1 MVNSLI
7 QFVEENFFLF
17 YGIHIVISFIVAFF
31 LARYIKDRFIVDS
44 QEVKLKDG
52 RRLQEIGH
60 NSRLFRILF
69 NVSLHKNNR
78 KTSTFFLFLF
88 NLSMPIVGYFFSA
101 WIAYYLKT
109 VSYQKKVLN
118 TNILNLDEFGISFL
132 KVDRIFGEGSMSTLL
147 VDKYAPKSKK
157 LKALSSLASNLSP
170 ANLRIIRQTLSS
182 TDDEIR
188 MFGYAV
194 INKAEQS
201 LNTKINTQLEIYNDK
216 YNSKEVIAAAAK
228 ELASLYWEMVYTE
241 LSHDSLKDNFLKE
254 VVKYVEVAKEFYIEE
269 VNVLHAQVDED
280 EYELSLLKIKYDN
293 EKDLEKHTLE
303 ITNKLDREKK
313 KLAEYMDV
321 CAKLYVM
328 MGRVY
333 MNQEKYEKAN
343 TEFTIAQ
350 ELDTAEAS
358 FILPYL
364 AEVHFLTGNYG
375 VVHSM
380 MNMATN
386 LEFNA
391 TLQPIAQ
398 QWKAS

>member
-1 MVNSLI
+1 VNSVTL
-7 QFVEENFFLF
+7 FVENNFLIL
-17 YGIHIVISFIVAFF
+17 YVTHILLSMMTAYF
-31 LARYIKDRFIVDS
+31 LALYVKDRFVVDS
-44 QEVKLKDG
+44 KEVKLKDG
-52 RRLQEIGH
+52 KRLQEISH
-60 NSRLFRILF
+60 SSRIFRILF

-78 KTSTFFLFLF
+78 KTSTFFLFIF
-88 NLSMPIVGYFFSA
+88 NLSMPVVGYFFCA
-101 WIAYYLKT
+101 WIAYYLKI

-118 TNILNLDEFGISFL
+118 TNILNLDEFGMSFL
-132 KVDRIFGEGSMSTLL
+132 KIDRIFGEGSMATLL

-194 INKAEQS
+194 INKAEQA
-201 LNTKINTQLEIYNDK
+201 LNVRINTQLEIFSDK
-216 YNSKEVIAAAAK
+216 YNSKEVIASAAK
-228 ELASLYWEMVYTE
+228 ELAALYWEMVYTE
-241 LSHDSLKDNFLKE
+241 LSHESLKENFLKE
-254 VVKYVEVAKEFYIEE
+254 VIKYIAVAKDFYIDE
-269 VNVLHAQVDED
+269 VNVMHAQVDEE
-280 EYELSLLKIKYDN
+280 EYQLSLLKTKYDN
-293 EKDLEKHTLE
+293 EKELAKHTTKL
-303 ITNKLDREKK
+303 TNQLDKNKK
-313 KLAEYMDV
+313 ILAEYMDV

-333 MNQEKYEKAN
+333 MNTGKYEKAN

-364 AEVHFLTGNYG
+364 AEVHFLTGNYD

-380 MNMATN
+380 MNMAKN

>member
-1 MVNSLI
+1 MVNNLI
-7 QFVEENFFLF
+7 LFVEEYFFIL
-17 YGIHIVISFIVAFF
+17 YMVHILISIVLSIVLSSFTSS
-31 LARYIKDRFIVDS
+31 RFVVNT
-44 QEVKLKDG
+44 QEVKLKDSL
-52 RRLQEIGH
+52 RLQAIS
-60 NSRLFRILF
+60 SRSSRIFRLLF

-78 KTSTFFLFLF
+78 KTNLAFMFLF
-88 NLSMPIVGYFFSA
+88 NLAMPLVGYMFSI
-101 WIAYYLKT
+101 WISWYLKN
-109 VSYQKKVLN
+109 VSYEKKVLN
-118 TNILNLDEFGISFL
+118 TNILNLDEFGMSFL
-132 KVDRIFGEGSMSTLL
+132 KIDRIFGEGSMSTLL
-147 VDKYAPKSKK
+147 VDKYSPKSKK

-194 INKAEQS
+194 INKAEQA
-201 LNTKINTQLEIYNDK
+201 LNVKINTQLEIFTDTFNE
-216 YNSKEVIAAAAK
+216 KEEIAAAAK

-241 LSHDSLKDNFLKE
+241 LSHDSLKENFLSE

-269 VNVLHAQVDED
+269 VNIIDEKVNEYTYQLTMFKED
-280 EYELSLLKIKYDN
+280 EEKEKEVVIK
-293 EKDLEKHTLE
+293 
-303 ITNKLDREKK
+303 KLDIDKK
-313 KLAEYMDV
+313 RLTEYMDI
-321 CAKLYVM
+321 CTRLYVM

-333 MNQEKYEKAN
+333 MNTGRYEKAN

-364 AEVHFLTGNYG
+364 AEVHYLTGNYD

-380 MNMATN
+380 MNTASN
-386 LEFNA
+386 LNMNA
-391 TLQPIAQ
+391 TLYSVSQ